1 MREEVKIRLLQNIL
15 REVTNKYDYFILHQ
29 EEILKETF
37 EKAIRD
43 PLTGL
48 YNRSFLM
55 ERLQSLIS
63 KAKRKEIELKLV
75 FLDLNNFKQVN
86 DIYGH
91 EEGDKVLKG
100 VANIIKNS
108 FREYDLV
115 ARYGGDEFVVVLEEN
130 NDDINISQIVERINK
145 NIKKLFEKY
154 KISVSFGYASSNET
168 LDIEELI
175 ALADGRMYQN
185 KNKMKE
191 KM

>member
-63 KAKRKEIELKLV
+63 KAKRKETELKLV

>member
-63 KAKRKEIELKLV
+63 KAKRKETKIKLV

-86 DIYGH
+86 DIFGH
-91 EEGDKVLKG
+91 EEGDKVLKK

-115 ARYGGDEFVVVLEEN
+115 ARYGGDEFIVVLEDN
-130 NDDINISQIVERINK
+130 GDNVNLFKIMDRINK
-145 NIKKLFEKY
+145 RIKDLFEKY
-154 KISVSFGYASSNET
+154 KISLAWGYVSSDET
-168 LDIEELI
+168 LNIEELI